1 MPANIVLTLT
11 GKDRVGIV
19 DELTSLLFK
28 LGGNVETSR
37 MARLGGEFAVIMLVA
52 LPAEKAAQLEQGLQS
67 LTAQGYKVTTN
78 QTEAGPATPQ
88 AGGRSYTLQVS
99 GADHEG
105 LIHEITHSL
114 SQRGINIESLE
125 SGTHP
130 APITGTPLFSM
141 QGQILVPPEAQ
152 AQPWQQ
158 DLEETAERLNLEI
171 KLSAVAA

>member
-19 DELTSLLFK
+19 EELTRLLFN

-37 MARLGGEFAVIMLVA
+37 MAHLGGEFAVLMLVS
-52 LPAEKAAQLEQGLQS
+52 LPAEKAAQLEQDLQALS
-67 LTAQGYKVTTN
+67 AQGYKITTN
-78 QTEAGPATPQ
+78 QTSTPEAH
-88 AGGRSYTLQVS
+88 AGWLPYKLEVS

-125 SGTHP
+125 TGTRP

-141 QGQILVPPEAQ
+141 TAQILVPPAAQ
-152 AQPWQQ
+152 DWQP
-158 DLEETAERLNLEI
+158 DLDETAERLNVEI
-171 KLSAVAA
+171 KVSAIKG